1 MSGWES
7 SLKNLISLR
16 TFLEHEKNKSQAH
29 NPRNAVCGACVLS
42 IAAADSEE
50 FSRLVSGAEF
60 LVILMWRGWSN
71 DWLSHWSWEPEMWMT
86 HWATPAAACETSDF
100 VQISCSRQP
109 LPRLL
114 HCPVFQ
120 AVSVFLVKTRTFS
133 WLLSFPPSLFTCLLS
148 TSQLSPLLPFLLFLN
163 CLPRLSLFL
172 LVYFFESF
180 FV

>member
-1 MSGWES
+1 
-7 SLKNLISLR
+7 
-16 TFLEHEKNKSQAH
+16 
-29 NPRNAVCGACVLS
+29 
-42 IAAADSEE
+42 
-50 FSRLVSGAEF
+50 
-60 LVILMWRGWSN
+60 
-71 DWLSHWSWEPEMWMT
+71 MT

-163 CLPRLSLFL
+163 CLPRLSLFFL